1 MARALELAQ
10 TVEARISPGAS
21 VGAVIVKD
29 GRVAG
34 EGRYEGAGTPHAE
47 VAAIA
52 AAGEAARGATLYVT
66 LEPCCHHG
74 NTPPCVDAVIAAGI
88 VEVHCAQIDPDA
100 RVSGKGK
107 AALEAASIR
116 VIEGEGE
123 TKARRIN
130 EAYNKHRTTG
140 RPFVIA
146 KFAASL
152 DGKIAATSGDSRWVS
167 GPETLA
173 WSHRLRTRIDA
184 IAVGVNTVLID
195 DPQLTARPEGQ
206 LSHRQP
212 LRVVIDSKG
221 RTPVGAKA
229 LGCTHPLT
237 PSLEGKGETTDPPTE
252 GTHQPARSLQGK
264 GATLIVTTEASNDG
278 WREEMAGAGAR
289 VEVLPDDSGRVSLP
303 ALLDLLG
310 KQNVLSLL
318 IEGGGVLL
326 GSFFDQ
332 RLVDK
337 VHAVVAPMI
346 IGGASAPTAVAGIGA
361 TRMADALRLQEVTVE
376 RLGDDVLV
384 TGYTSPDA

>member
-1 MARALELAQ
+1 MSAPGPHMTRALELAR

-21 VGAVIVKD
+21 VGAVVVKD
-29 GRVAG
+29 GRIAG

-52 AAGEAARGATLYVT
+52 AASEAARGATLYVT

-74 NTPPCVDAVIAAGI
+74 NTPPCVEAVIAAGI

-107 AALEAASIR
+107 AQLEAAGIR

-123 TKARRIN
+123 AEARRIN
-130 EAYNKHRTTG
+130 EAYIKHRTTG

-184 IAVGVNTVLID
+184 IAVGVNTILVD
-195 DPQLTARPEGQ
+195 DPQLTARPDGQ
-206 LSHRQP
+206 LSERQP
-212 LRVVIDSKG
+212 LRVVIDSRG
-221 RTPVGAKA
+221 RTPKDARA
-229 LGCTHPLT
+229 LQCGVATIVA
-237 PSLEGKGETTDPPTE
+237 TTD
-252 GTHQPARSLQGK
+252 
-264 GATLIVTTEASNDG
+264 ASTAK
-278 WREEMAGAGAR
+278 WREQVAGAGAR
-289 VEVLPDDSGRVSLP
+289 VEVLPDDDGRVSLP

-310 KQNVLSLL
+310 KQDVLSLL

-326 GSFFDQ
+326 GSFFDR

-337 VHAVVAPMI
+337 VHAVVAPII
-346 IGGASAPTAVAGIGA
+346 IGGAGAPTAVAGVGA
-361 TRMADALRLQEVTVE
+361 ARMADALRLREVTVE

-384 TGYTSPDA
+384 TGYTGW